1 LGNSYLNLSRVTKS
15 NDDGACLQVVRSGR
29 VIFRRTSDSRDG
41 YTLGQ
46 PANKECKVPAIVDGT
61 DITGR
66 GHPDMIVA
74 YWTGGAHC
82 CLLHYVFELESTFR
96 LLATLDAED
105 DDMAHFAQLDGDN
118 RDYYLAADWTFAYW
132 PGSFAG
138 SPSHSVVLRYEDDH
152 RGGGFHLALDK
163 MKRDPPTSVQW
174 YEAMGAVNGA
184 LQEDAMQGE
193 VLAATLWN
201 TVLDLIYIGH
211 SDLAWRFINEA
222 GPKAQQGTNVTLADF
237 CSVLKASPYWPDLEP
252 TVKDMP
258 SACAH
263 AKPDEARRRPLR

>member
-1 LGNSYLNLSRVTKS
+1 M
-15 NDDGACLQVVRSGR
+15 
-29 VIFRRTSDSRDG
+29 
-41 YTLGQ
+41 
-46 PANKECKVPAIVDGT
+46 PAIVDGT